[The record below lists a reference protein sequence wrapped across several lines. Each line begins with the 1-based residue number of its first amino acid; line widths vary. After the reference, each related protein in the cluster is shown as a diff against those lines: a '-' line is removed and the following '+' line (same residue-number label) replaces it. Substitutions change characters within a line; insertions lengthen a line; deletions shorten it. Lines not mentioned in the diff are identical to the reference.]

1 MKKLEKNDIFRF
13 ALFLGESQAKNFN
26 TNLLKMVE
34 LILFDEYGKYLSCND
49 IISAIQKRFLMEFCS
64 NEIYDAIKKDKKGM
78 ILEYDKKYTLSP
90 KRYKQI
96 TEKEE
101 TNKIENIAD
110 KFIKDNGLD
119 YDISYIDDLIQK
131 YIYYKFNSDITT
143 LSNLI
148 NPRENKIE
156 ILTDDFNDAEKE
168 ILNNFF
174 NWDYDIKN
182 EWLFGIISSC
192 LQYCMMSLKA
202 NTYISDLIFNGKTFY
217 LDANIIFRLAGFN
230 KEERK
235 NSILTFINRCKQC
248 GIKLKYTNF
257 TRKEIFDTIKSFRQS
272 LERTFNGN
280 EPLKPQYIEKI
291 NAVKYD
297 DIYSIFFEWTKKD
310 QNNYNDYNK
319 FERYLMDMVLKSLN
333 GIELVN
339 FDTHKSIKNTAAFD
353 DYVDD
358 LKNFT
363 LSRNKNKTDSAAII
377 DIENYLY
384 ISELSKNEIANNFID
399 KKSFF
404 ISADHIFIDWTM
416 NKVPGSIPIFVLPSI
431 WYSIILQYGGRN
443 TKDDYSTF
451 CNFLRLN
458 QSNNNMPFQEEMRKA
473 GKFILGLNESAEI
486 KEEIIIRVEQQVYE
500 KNKENLTEQEIY
512 NVVKDSHEYITDRE
526 TRFAQDNI
534 YKKIAK
540 DNVKK
545 NKKIIVVIKIIL
557 IIVCIVSLFLL
568 YRINLNL
575 EFFNNNLIWG
585 IIGIIYLI
593 ITKFFIGVFNTVF
606 NTDIKKEY
614 EKVKNKHDTQ

>member
-64 NEIYDAIKKDKKGM
+64 NEIYGAIKKDKKGM